1 MVPGF
6 RSSGPALE
14 VVALVG
20 QDLFVNEVAVAMM
33 GGVAVVGRV
42 VQVVAVHH
50 DAVLQVHVHRDQ
62 TFVRLNFK
70 MKQFLILLRKLLGS
84 QAREMA
90 QTDWLLLA
98 FCVQKSELYLN
109 VHFNSFFM
117 SLNFAKVS
125 IENHFNFRFLDI
137 LISISSAQHQ
147 QFDLFF
153 IESIFFRWCSTLDR

>member
-14 VVALVG
+14 VVAFVG
-20 QDLFVNEVAVAMM
+20 QDLFVNEVAMAMM

-70 MKQFLILLRKLLGS
+70 MKQFLILLSKLLGS

-90 QTDWLLLA
+90 QTHWLLLA
-98 FCVQKSELYLN
+98 LCVQKSELYLN
-109 VHFNSFFM
+109 VHLNSFFM

-125 IENHFNFRFLDI
+125 FETHFNFRFLDFDFD
-137 LISISSAQHQ
+137 ISSAQHQ
-147 QFDLFF
+147 QFNLFF